1 MTPETLKIIL
11 IISITLIAL
20 LGVWIG
26 LLEYRLKKLLAGK
39 GARSLEDVI
48 GALGNDIRALEK
60 FQKDTTGYLNEAEKR
75 IARSVQGVETI
86 RFNAF
91 KGTGEGGNQSFAIA
105 LLSENGDGT
114 VVSSLYSRDHVNIF
128 AKPIKNFTSEY
139 EMTPEE
145 RDAVA
150 KATLFS
156 SERSELENKKYPSG
170 TKRS

>member
-1 MTPETLKIIL
+1 MLEIIT
-11 IISITLIAL
+11 IASIAL
-20 LGVWIG
+20 TILLGIWIFI
-26 LLEYRLKKLLAGK
+26 LERRLRKLFAGQK
-39 GARSLEDVI
+39 AKSLEGVI
-48 GALGNDIRALEK
+48 GVLGENIRALEK
-60 FQKDTTGYLNEAEKR
+60 FQSDTTNYLSEADKR

-114 VVSSLYSRDHVNIF
+114 VLSSLYSRDHVNVF
-128 AKPIKNFTSEY
+128 AKPIKNFASEY

-150 KATLFS
+150 RA
-156 SERSELENKKYPSG
+156 
-170 TKRS
+170 KRT